1 MQNVTRR
8 VLSRRRLTAQNG
20 RGDSRGDPVILHI
33 LSRSQWALALQYGC
47 YRPPSLEAE
56 GFIHC
61 STIAQVIDTA
71 NIFYRGQHDL
81 LVLRIDERKL
91 TSRLEFEAPA
101 TAGDA
106 RPQARFPHIHGPL
119 NLDAVIDTIELPCDA
134 DGSFRLPVAL
144 DEPH

>member
-1 MQNVTRR
+1 M
-8 VLSRRRLTAQNG
+8 
-20 RGDSRGDPVILHI
+20 ILHI
-33 LSRSQWALALQYGC
+33 LSRSQWYLARRRGY

-91 TSRLEFEAPA
+91 ISRLEFEAPA

-106 RPQARFPHIHGPL
+106 RPQALFPHIHGPL
-119 NLDAVIDTIELPCDA
+119 NLDAVIDAIELPCDA
-134 DGSFRLPVAL
+134 DGSFRLPAAIGDL
-144 DEPH
+144 PLG

>member
-1 MQNVTRR
+1 MQNGARAAIPKRPLV
-8 VLSRRRLTAQNG
+8 AQNG
-20 RGDSRGDPVILHI
+20 RGDPVILHI
-33 LSRSQWALALQYGC
+33 LSRSQWDLAHQYGC
-47 YRPPSLEAE
+47 YRSPSLEAE

-61 STIAQVIDTA
+61 STIAQAIDTA

-81 LVLRIDERKL
+81 IVLRIDERKL

-106 RPQARFPHIHGPL
+106 RPQVRFPHIYGPL
-119 NLDAVIDTIELPCDA
+119 NLDAVIDAIEFPCDA

-144 DEPH
+144 DKER